1 MDPLPAF
8 LLSMIL
14 ASIIIPRLGPFL
26 SLVICSLLFGSL
38 AGMGPELLG
47 YISSGL
53 ARMFSS
59 LALVILGGA
68 VLAEYLRKT
77 GSLERIVSDLSRLA
91 KRRLLVSGAAGYL
104 ISIPVMCSITAF
116 MILEPVVRGLARS
129 PSGLTHIDERRA
141 LFLTAICSAISFNLI
156 YPSPVMITLSSGLDA
171 SPSSLLLRAVPISLA
186 IFVFSCLL
194 MLHIPLQ
201 PGEALPN
208 NGQVETAIAR
218 EQADTTRVSRLRA
231 WSPLLLPVLLML
243 AGALIELEGGGDRAH
258 LRMAAAVLSDPGL
271 ALLLGAMLGL
281 AWQRDR
287 AQELIHIASRRAG
300 VILLDLCGA
309 GAFGYVVS
317 RSDLPAELFRQ
328 GQILPVLLL
337 PFLLAAAL
345 QLAQGSR
352 VVTAALAAQLLS
364 GYPLPAET
372 LALLIAAGAFMLS
385 YVTDPFFWLVK
396 NATASSLRET
406 ATAYT
411 LPLSLIGLFVFVLAA
426 VDWAL

>member
-26 SLVICSLLFGSL
+26 SLVICSILFGSL
-38 AGMGPELLG
+38 VGMGPELLG

-91 KRRLLVSGAAGYL
+91 KRRLLVSGAAGFL

-129 PSGLTHIDERRA
+129 PACFTHIDERRA

-156 YPSPVMITLSSGLDA
+156 YPSPVMITLSSGLAA
-171 SPSSLLLRAVPISLA
+171 SPSSLLLRAIPISLA
-186 IFVFSCLL
+186 IFVISCLI

-201 PGEALPN
+201 PREALP

-218 EQADTTRVSRLRA
+218 EQADTTRISRLRA
-231 WSPLLLPVLLML
+231 WFPLLLPVLLML
-243 AGALIELEGGGDRAH
+243 AGTLIEPDGGGDTAH
-258 LRMAAAVLSDPGL
+258 LRMTAAVLSDPGL